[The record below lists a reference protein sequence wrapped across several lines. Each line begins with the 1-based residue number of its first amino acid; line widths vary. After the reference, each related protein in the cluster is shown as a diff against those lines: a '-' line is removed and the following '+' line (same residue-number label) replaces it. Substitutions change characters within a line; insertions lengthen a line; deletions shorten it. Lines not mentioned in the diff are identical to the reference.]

1 MCLTHPSLFFNT
13 YQRTAARIVGAA
25 LQHHTRNTRYYE
37 PPCDLITLTTVWD
50 KSDDYGNGHCYNYG
64 WGVMIHT
71 MAGVRVAK
79 EL

>member
-1 MCLTHPSLFFNT
+1 
-13 YQRTAARIVGAA
+13 
-25 LQHHTRNTRYYE
+25 
-37 PPCDLITLTTVWD
+37 LINVITVWD